1 MRVCTQIVSES
12 GRIIRSTDALALKN
26 FVARR
31 LSFTGR
37 AQGAPYDGIVTLNSS
52 APFQFARPVD
62 ANNFD
67 AQRETEHEIDEVMGL
82 GSNASVSIFD
92 PQDLFT
98 WSSADVRNITS
109 NGTRYFSINGGVTKI
124 VDLNQSAGMDFG
136 DWLST
141 LCPQAH
147 PYVQNASDCPG
158 QSLDVAATSPEG
170 IDLDV
175 IGYDLVNATAFAPSD
190 FNGDGKSDIVW
201 QNTITGQCVIWMSD
215 GTTVNLPTEPTSWS
229 IAGTGDFNGDGKP
242 DIIWQNTIT
251 GQRLIWMSDGT
262 TVNLPTEPTYW
273 SIVAP

>member
-1 MRVCTQIVSES
+1 
-12 GRIIRSTDALALKN
+12 
-26 FVARR
+26 
-31 LSFTGR
+31 
-37 AQGAPYDGIVTLNSS
+37 
-52 APFQFARPVD
+52 
-62 ANNFD
+62 
-67 AQRETEHEIDEVMGL
+67 
-82 GSNASVSIFD
+82 
-92 PQDLFT
+92 
-98 WSSADVRNITS
+98 
-109 NGTRYFSINGGVTKI
+109 
-124 VDLNQSAGMDFG
+124 MDFG

-262 TVNLPTEPTYW
+262 TVNLPTEPASWSIAGTGDFNGDGKPDIIWQNTITGQRLIWMSNGTTVNLPTEPTYW